1 MKITKR
7 ISALLT
13 AFCVA
18 AALTPSAYAAPS
30 VLSGAQINKIAYGI
44 NEYHLQKEMYDGMQ
58 NIYVAEVDLTR
69 DYIDVEAL
77 FSSGGVSRKSTVL
90 NMAKN
95 SGAFVAVNADFFQT
109 SGSDSMSAT
118 PTGTL
123 LRDGEILSTPSLGD
137 SGCATVGIKNDNT
150 VDFSYWSQNIT
161 LTAPDGASTKIHH
174 INKFYDDGGLIL
186 ITSDYSGNSIGGDFE
201 IIVNSEGVVTDSFQ
215 NAGVLKIPDGSFVI
229 ASNTYTN
236 TFLADHFKV
245 GDKVKIDYEITPSD
259 YKDYKM
265 AISGSTLLVKDGAAA
280 EIINSAGIGGY
291 NPRTAMGAT
300 ADGKT
305 LYIVT
310 IDGRADNAKGMTLS
324 QVADFMMKLGCH
336 NAINFDGG
344 GSTTYVSKTIEE
356 AEPSVK
362 NQLSDNYQRPVSTG
376 VGVIVNKPAWEPISI
391 ALRADQ
397 NEAFVGGA
405 REFKVI
411 STDVLYNESEIDPSL
426 VSFSVKG
433 IEGTWNGSVF
443 LPTSAGSGLI
453 TATYNGM
460 TAEAEL
466 LVYENPVAFEFEPS
480 SYSGVKAGDVLTPSV
495 YGIAPSGSRILI
507 PSDEVNWQESS
518 GIEPSGG
525 GIKVLSPVSGSY
537 KAYIGDMYAYI
548 GINTSVIPS
557 GSRFIDPLET
567 NAVNKS
573 TKIAVLGELGADT
586 LYKKGFASP
595 QIAADVNSNNVI
607 ASVLFGKSDE
617 EVKLLNSAVIN
628 GSGYDAK
635 VIGDVLII
643 RIDNSGGGISATDSE
658 QWSRLENYLSSS
670 YENNIFILLPESYYQ
685 SIGGYYDRARFD
697 GIVQAAAAK
706 GKNVCVIFKND
717 QNSIYAQNGVHY
729 FGVSGT
735 ADVKMSDSASLKNY
749 RYLLF
754 GTDEHGINYTLVT
767 PLRQQLK

>member
-7 ISALLT
+7 ISSLLT
-13 AFCVA
+13 ALCVA

-44 NEYHLQKEMYDGMQ
+44 NEYHLQKELYDGMQ

-69 DYIDVEAL
+69 DYIEVEAL
-77 FSSGGVSRKSTVL
+77 FSPDGVSRKSTVL

-123 LRDGEILSTPSLGD
+123 LSDGKLLSTPSLDEGV
-137 SGCATVGIKNDNT
+137 CATAGIKNDNT
-150 VDFSYWSQNIT
+150 VGFSYWSQNIT

-174 INKFYDDGGLIL
+174 INKFYDNGGLIL
-186 ITSDYSGNSIGGDFE
+186 ITSDYSGNSIGGDYE
-201 IIVNSEGVVTDSFQ
+201 IIVNSDGVVTDSFQ

-259 YKDYKM
+259 YTDYKM
-265 AISGSTLLVKDGAAA
+265 AVGGGTLLVKDGAPA
-280 EIINSAGIGGY
+280 EITHSTGIGGY

-310 IDGRADNAKGMTLS
+310 VDGRADNAKGMTLS
-324 QVADFMMKLGCH
+324 QIADFMLNLGCH

-376 VGVIVNKPAWEPISI
+376 VGVIVNKSAWEPISI
-391 ALRADQ
+391 DLRVDQ
-397 NEAFVGGA
+397 NETFVGAA

-411 STDVLYNESEIDPSL
+411 STDVFYNESEIDPSL

-443 LPTSAGSGLI
+443 LPTTAGNGLV
-453 TATYNGM
+453 TVTYGDV
-460 TAEAEL
+460 TAEEEL
-466 LVYENPVAFEFEPS
+466 LVYESPTAFEFSPS
-480 SYSGVKAGDVLTPSV
+480 TYTGVKAGDVLNPSV

-507 PSDEVNWQESS
+507 PSDEVNWQESD
-518 GIEPSGG
+518 GIEPISGG
-525 GIKVLSPVSGSY
+525 IRVLNSASGSY

-567 NAVNKS
+567 NTLNKN

-586 LYKKGFASP
+586 LYKKVFVSP
-595 QIAADVNSNNVI
+595 QIAADVNESG
-607 ASVLFGKSDE
+607 ADAAVLFGNSDGSE
-617 EVKLLNSAVIN
+617 LNSAVVN
-628 GSGYDAK
+628 GTGYDEK
-635 VIGDVLII
+635 TVGDALIV
-643 RIDNSGGGISATDSE
+643 RVDNSGGGISATDAG
-658 QWSRLENYLSSS
+658 QWSRLENALSSA
-670 YENNIFILLPESYYQ
+670 YVNNIFILLPESYYQ
-685 SIGGYYDRARFD
+685 SIGGYYDRARF
-697 GIVQAAAAK
+697 GGLTEKAAST
-706 GKNVCVIFKND
+706 GKNICVIFKND
-717 QNSIYAQNGVHY
+717 CDSIYAKNGVHY

-735 ADVKMSDSASLKNY
+735 AGVSVSDAASLKNY

-754 GTDEHGINYTLVT
+754 GADEYGINYKLVT
-767 PLRQQLK
+767 PLR

>member
-7 ISALLT
+7 ISSLLT
-13 AFCVA
+13 ALCVA
-18 AALTPSAYAAPS
+18 AALAPSAYAAPS

-44 NEYHLQKEMYDGMQ
+44 NEYHLQKELYDGMQ

-69 DYIDVEAL
+69 DYIEVEAL
-77 FSSGGVSRKSTVL
+77 FSPDGVSRRSTVL

-95 SGAFVAVNADFFQT
+95 SGSFVAINADFFQT

-123 LRDGEILSTPSLGD
+123 VSDGKLLSTPSLDEGV
-137 SGCATVGIKNDNT
+137 CATAGIKNDNT
-150 VDFSYWSQNIT
+150 VGFSYWSQNIT

-186 ITSDYSGNSIGGDFE
+186 ITSDYSGNSIGGDYE

-265 AISGSTLLVKDGAAA
+265 AVGGGTLLVKDGAPA
-280 EIINSAGIGGY
+280 EITHSTGIGGY

-310 IDGRADNAKGMTLS
+310 VDGRADNAKGMTLS
-324 QVADFMMKLGCH
+324 QIADFMLNLGCH

-376 VGVIVNKPAWEPISI
+376 VGVVVNKSAWEPISI
-391 ALRADQ
+391 DLRVDQ
-397 NEAFVGGA
+397 NETFVGGA

-411 STDVLYNESEIDPSL
+411 STDVFYNESEIDPSL

-443 LPTSAGSGLI
+443 LPTSAGNGLV
-453 TATYNGM
+453 TVTYGDM
-460 TAEAEL
+460 TAEEEL
-466 LVYENPVAFEFEPS
+466 LVYESPTAFEFSPS
-480 SYSGVKAGDVLTPSV
+480 TYTGVKAGDVLNPSV

-507 PSDEVNWQESS
+507 SSDEVNWQESD
-518 GIEPSGG
+518 GIEPTNG
-525 GIKVLSPVSGSY
+525 GIRVLNPASDSY

-567 NAVNKS
+567 NTLDKN

-586 LYKKGFASP
+586 LYKKVFASP
-595 QIAADVNSNNVI
+595 QIAADVNQSG
-607 ASVLFGKSDE
+607 ADAAVLFGKSDGS
-617 EVKLLNSAVIN
+617 KLNSAIVN
-628 GSGYDAK
+628 GTGYDEK
-635 VIGDVLII
+635 MIGDAHII
-643 RIDNSGGGISATDSE
+643 RIDNSGGGISATDES
-658 QWSRLENYLSSS
+658 QWSRLENALSSA
-670 YENNIFILLPESYYQ
+670 YGNNIFILLTESYYQ

-697 GIVQAAAAK
+697 GLTERAASN
-706 GKNVCVIFKND
+706 GKNICVIFKND
-717 QNSIYAQNGVHY
+717 RDSIYAQNGVHY

-735 ADVKMSDSASLKNY
+735 AGISASNAASLKNY
-749 RYLLF
+749 RYLLL
-754 GTDEHGINYTLVT
+754 GADEYGINYKLVT
-767 PLRQQLK
+767 PLR

>member
-7 ISALLT
+7 ISSLLT
-13 AFCVA
+13 ALCVA
-18 AALTPSAYAAPS
+18 AALAPSAYAAPS

-44 NEYHLQKEMYDGMQ
+44 NEYHLQKELYDGMQ

-69 DYIDVEAL
+69 DYIEVEAL
-77 FSSGGVSRKSTVL
+77 FSPDGVSRRSTVL

-95 SGAFVAVNADFFQT
+95 SGSFVAINADFFQT

-123 LRDGEILSTPSLGD
+123 VSDGKLLSTPSLDEGV
-137 SGCATVGIKNDNT
+137 CATAGIKNDNT
-150 VDFSYWSQNIT
+150 VGFSYWSQNIT

-186 ITSDYSGNSIGGDFE
+186 ITSDYSGNSIGGDYE

-265 AISGSTLLVKDGAAA
+265 AVGGGTLLVKDGAPA
-280 EIINSAGIGGY
+280 EITHSTGIGGY

-310 IDGRADNAKGMTLS
+310 VDGRADNAKGMTLS
-324 QVADFMMKLGCH
+324 QIADFMLNLGCH

-376 VGVIVNKPAWEPISI
+376 VGVVVNKSAWEPISI
-391 ALRADQ
+391 DLRVDQ
-397 NEAFVGGA
+397 NETFVGGA

-411 STDVLYNESEIDPSL
+411 STDVFYNESEIDPSL

-443 LPTSAGSGLI
+443 LPTSAGNGLV
-453 TATYNGM
+453 TVTYGDM
-460 TAEAEL
+460 TAEEEL
-466 LVYENPVAFEFEPS
+466 LVYESPTAFEFSPS
-480 SYSGVKAGDVLTPSV
+480 TYTGVKAGDVLNPSV

-507 PSDEVNWQESS
+507 SSDEVNWQESD
-518 GIEPSGG
+518 GIEPTNG
-525 GIKVLSPVSGSY
+525 GIRVLNPASDSY

-567 NAVNKS
+567 NTLNKN

-586 LYKKGFASP
+586 LYKKVFASP
-595 QIAADVNSNNVI
+595 QIAADVNQSG
-607 ASVLFGKSDE
+607 ADAAVLFGKSDGS
-617 EVKLLNSAVIN
+617 KLNSAIVN
-628 GSGYDAK
+628 GTGYDEK
-635 VIGDVLII
+635 TVGDAHII
-643 RIDNSGGGISATDSE
+643 RIDNSGGGISATDES
-658 QWSRLENYLSSS
+658 QWSRLENALSSA
-670 YENNIFILLPESYYQ
+670 YGNNIFILLPESYYQ

-697 GIVQAAAAK
+697 GLTERAASN
-706 GKNVCVIFKND
+706 GKNICVIFKND
-717 QNSIYAQNGVHY
+717 RDSIYAQNGVHY

-735 ADVKMSDSASLKNY
+735 AGISASNAASLKNY
-749 RYLLF
+749 RYLLL
-754 GTDEHGINYTLVT
+754 GADEYGINYKLVT
-767 PLRQQLK
+767 PLR

>member
-7 ISALLT
+7 ISSLLT
-13 AFCVA
+13 ALCVA
-18 AALTPSAYAAPS
+18 AALAPSAYAAPS

-44 NEYHLQKEMYDGMQ
+44 NEYHLQKELYDGMQ

-69 DYIDVEAL
+69 DYIEVEAL
-77 FSSGGVSRKSTVL
+77 FSPDGVSRRSTVL

-95 SGAFVAVNADFFQT
+95 SGSFVAVNADFFQT

-123 LRDGEILSTPSLGD
+123 VSDGKLLSTPSLDEGV
-137 SGCATVGIKNDNT
+137 CATAGIKNDNT
-150 VDFSYWSQNIT
+150 VGFSYWSQNIT

-186 ITSDYSGNSIGGDFE
+186 ITSDYSGNSIGGDYE

-265 AISGSTLLVKDGAAA
+265 AVGGGTLLVKDGAPA
-280 EIINSAGIGGY
+280 EITHSTGIGGY

-310 IDGRADNAKGMTLS
+310 VDGRADNAKGMTLS
-324 QVADFMMKLGCH
+324 QIADFMLNLGCH

-376 VGVIVNKPAWEPISI
+376 VGVVVNKSAWEPISI
-391 ALRADQ
+391 DLRVDQ
-397 NEAFVGGA
+397 NETFVGGA

-411 STDVLYNESEIDPSL
+411 STDVFYNESEIDPSL

-443 LPTSAGSGLI
+443 LPTSAGNGLV
-453 TATYNGM
+453 TVTYGDM
-460 TAEAEL
+460 TAEEEL
-466 LVYENPVAFEFEPS
+466 LVYESPTAFEFSPS
-480 SYSGVKAGDVLTPSV
+480 TYTGVKAGDVLNPSV

-507 PSDEVNWQESS
+507 SSDEVNWQESD
-518 GIEPSGG
+518 GIEPTNG
-525 GIKVLSPVSGSY
+525 GIRVLNPASDSY

-567 NAVNKS
+567 NTLDKN

-586 LYKKGFASP
+586 L
-595 QIAADVNSNNVI
+595 
-607 ASVLFGKSDE
+607 
-617 EVKLLNSAVIN
+617 
-628 GSGYDAK
+628 
-635 VIGDVLII
+635 
-643 RIDNSGGGISATDSE
+643 
-658 QWSRLENYLSSS
+658 
-670 YENNIFILLPESYYQ
+670 
-685 SIGGYYDRARFD
+685 
-697 GIVQAAAAK
+697 
-706 GKNVCVIFKND
+706 
-717 QNSIYAQNGVHY
+717 
-729 FGVSGT
+729 
-735 ADVKMSDSASLKNY
+735 
-749 RYLLF
+749 
-754 GTDEHGINYTLVT
+754 
-767 PLRQQLK
+767 